1 MISIVTGTLN
11 RKHLLPYIINNT
23 IETNDKLELVLVD
36 GGSTDG
42 TIEYIK
48 SLNNK
53 QIKLIE
59 IGHRS
64 SYSHFMNI
72 GIKNSKYDYICQWND
87 DVLLINRWEEIISEL
102 DNNDYYIF
110 PWCRGDLSL
119 YNGNKIN
126 EILKLDKILFY
137 HCMNFGIYNKQVF
150 DKIGYYDENFHFYCA
165 DEDMTY
171 RCMNFDIKG
180 KILYNI
186 RVFEIDSINGQKI
199 LKNNY
204 DDTEDRQILYKN
216 ISKYKNKM
224 L

>member
-1 MISIVTGTLN
+1 
-11 RKHLLPYIINNT
+11 
-23 IETNDKLELVLVD
+23 
-36 GGSTDG
+36 
-42 TIEYIK
+42 
-48 SLNNK
+48 
-53 QIKLIE
+53 
-59 IGHRS
+59 
-64 SYSHFMNI
+64 
-72 GIKNSKYDYICQWND
+72 
-87 DVLLINRWEEIISEL
+87 
-102 DNNDYYIF
+102 
-110 PWCRGDLSL
+110 
-119 YNGNKIN
+119 
-126 EILKLDKILFY
+126 
-137 HCMNFGIYNKQVF
+137 MNFGIYNKQVF
-150 DKIGYYDENFHFYCA
+150 NKIGYYDENFHFYCA